1 MTISQIMNLI
11 NDIFRIWINREILW
25 LEFIKRVERIGIYDV
40 VIGIELNMILNE
52 LEGELI
58 SIS

>member
-1 MTISQIMNLI
+1 MNLI